1 MQLLPFN
8 PESPWWQDGTE
19 LFVVDAE
26 AFGLARDAD
35 FVELDVD
42 ELPAT
47 VIVEQVRPGPK
58 GRLVVR
64 LRGVRDRSGADDLR
78 GCLLAAPADVLGDLE
93 DGEFW
98 YHELEGWEVEDHG
111 GRGVIGRVVRV
122 VAAHTEL
129 LEVRPLGGGPTW
141 FIPIVDAFVKELDR
155 DGRRVLVELIEGL
168 EP

>member
-58 GRLVVR
+58 G
-64 LRGVRDRSGADDLR
+64 ADDLR

-98 YHELEGWEVEDHG
+98 YHELEGWEVEDLG